1 MKSKEREQRKRAKKE
16 SKERGADQSINHT
29 NQLCSTQSTKEGEEM
44 EGRVCVGCDD
54 AGSERGWKMKMM
66 PKGAGEPTNKR
77 KGGGKPFFFFLSC
90 LQGLARKSQI
100 RKQSKASEETET
112 TRHETSQRS
121 KGNPIKSRLWVGGW
135 FLVGFGRKAVG

>member
-77 KGGGKPFFFFLSC
+77 KGGGKAFLFLSF
-90 LQGLARKSQI
+90 LLARLGTKVTDTQA
-100 RKQSKASEETET
+100 KQGK
-112 TRHETSQRS
+112 
-121 KGNPIKSRLWVGGW
+121 
-135 FLVGFGRKAVG
+135 